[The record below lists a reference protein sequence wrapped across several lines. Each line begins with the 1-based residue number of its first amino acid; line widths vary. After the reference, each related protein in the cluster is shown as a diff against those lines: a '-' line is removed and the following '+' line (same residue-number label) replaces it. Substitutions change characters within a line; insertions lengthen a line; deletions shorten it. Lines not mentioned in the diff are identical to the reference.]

1 MLSSIHGSGH
11 DFNRHPLNACDRA
24 CKRRYCKRM
33 SIAAEKLAEVLAWPE
48 QDRAFLARQL
58 IASLD
63 ETVEPEA
70 ETEWNEVIDRRSREM
85 TEGRVDTR
93 SEQQMIQDVRAKLHA
108 RHPAS

>member
-1 MLSSIHGSGH
+1 
-11 DFNRHPLNACDRA
+11 
-24 CKRRYCKRM
+24 M
-33 SIAAEKLAEVLAWPE
+33 SIATEKLAEVLAWPE

-85 TEGRVDTR
+85 AAGRVDTR
-93 SEQQMIQDVRAKLHA
+93 SEEEMVQDVRAKLHA

>member
-1 MLSSIHGSGH
+1 
-11 DFNRHPLNACDRA
+11 
-24 CKRRYCKRM
+24 M

-85 TEGRVDTR
+85 AQGRVDTR
-93 SEQQMIQDVRAKLHA
+93 SEEEMIQNVRAKLHA
-108 RHPAS
+108 RRPAS